1 MMTKRLVAGLLCA
14 LAFMLCLSHSAV
26 ARRGVRRGRHPQPRL
41 AALTPHGQ
49 QLMAQY
55 ANELHGLQQRIKN
68 ALPSID
74 PAMEARFM
82 AAYRA
87 ETACRPYL
95 LTKKFKM
102 RKGESRAMAARA
114 RQGANGTMSYPQALA
129 RCQAAAF
136 PILRQVNSFLSSDNL
151 DATLVKA
158 SIIGYATPR
167 GLAAFAQQSPE
178 HEQLI
183 NELLNDPTLMRQMQ
197 MADGA
202 RHGNYGL
209 TMEIYTA
216 IEKAS
221 AEAHKGI
228 LQRLALGTA
237 LMQAPGKPTVGPA
250 SASLGNAPTP
260 FDPVKRFLNYQKAY
274 LDKDLSP
281 YFPTLTAWDCR
292 FVTNDSFTDKEIS
305 WYRTMLQNYEP
316 QDIFSEQ
323 YLNPVH
329 TDVGYCHPNWDAVSG
344 LFAARVL
351 AGGGECG
358 PRAWMGRLG
367 ERAFGIPVWGYQQ
380 RGHAAMS
387 HWTPNGWVSVLGAGW
402 QWAWWYNRSGLN
414 FYLETQARQYPQQF
428 IKALR
433 AQWVA
438 AALGEQRPDLRTPGT
453 GDLWYALAIKIER
466 AIVASGAPAPKAP
479 SYAQLAQMY
488 GPTKAQMV
496 EAAPVS
502 RSEMEVTTDGQ
513 GVIHIPAV
521 ACQKSLPRGFRAISF
536 TKSFLGGMQ
545 AHYIA
550 WGKGRGRHH
559 QVSTSPISYTVFT
572 NRAGRYQ
579 LTATIVT
586 VKAPQ
591 TLLVDV
597 NHAGTSSE
605 MTIPWTDGIW
615 QQTQPVAVTL
625 KSGNNVLTF
634 KQGTGFKAM
643 TIKEFVLT
651 PVQ

>member
-1 MMTKRLVAGLLCA
+1 MKKHLLAGLLCA
-14 LAFMLCLSHSAV
+14 LALLLCPRHSAV
-26 ARRGVRRGRHPQPRL
+26 ARRYRQPR
-41 AALTPHGQ
+41 AVALTPHGHE
-49 QLMAQY
+49 LMAQY
-55 ANELHGLQQRIKN
+55 AAVLHRLEQQIKN

-95 LTKKFKM
+95 LSKTFAM
-102 RKGESRAMAARA
+102 HKGDSRAMAARA
-114 RQGANGTMSYPQALA
+114 RQGGNGKMSYGDALI
-129 RCQAAAF
+129 RCQAAAM
-136 PILRQVNSFLSSDNL
+136 PILSRINGFLSSDNL
-151 DATLVKA
+151 DAALVKA

-183 NELLNDPTLMRQMQ
+183 NELLNDPTLMKQMQ

-228 LQRLALGTA
+228 LRRLALGTA
-237 LMQAPGKPTVGPA
+237 LMQAPAKPSVGPQ
-250 SASLGNAPTP
+250 SALLGNAPTP
-260 FDPVKRFLNYQKAY
+260 FNPVKRFLNYQTAY

-281 YFPTLTAWDCR
+281 YFPTLTTWDCR

-316 QDIFSEQ
+316 QYIFSEQ

-344 LFAARVL
+344 LFAARIL

-358 PRAWMGRLG
+358 PRAWIGRLG
-367 ERAFGIPVWGYQQ
+367 ERAFGIPVWGYKQ

-402 QWAWWYNRSGLN
+402 QWAWWNNRSGLN
-414 FYLETQARQYPQQF
+414 FYLETQARRFPQQF

-438 AALGEQRPDLRTPGT
+438 EALGEHRPDLRKPGT
-453 GDLWYALAIKIER
+453 GDMWYALAIKIER

-502 RSEMEVTTDGQ
+502 RAEMEVSTDGQ

-545 AHYIA
+545 AHYVA
-550 WGKGRGRHH
+550 WSKGRGRHR
-559 QVSTSPISYTVFT
+559 QMSTSPISYTVFT
-572 NRAGRYQ
+572 NHAGEYQ
-579 LTATIVT
+579 LMAKVVT

-591 TLLVDV
+591 KLIVDV
-597 NHAGTSSE
+597 NHAGNSSE
-605 MTIPWTDGIW
+605 LTIPWTNGMW
-615 QQTQPVAVTL
+615 QQTQPVAVRL
-625 KSGNNVLTF
+625 VSGKNVITF
-634 KQGTGFKAM
+634 SQGTGFKSV
-643 TIKEFVLT
+643 TIKEFKLT